1 MNGAFTPKLIKN
13 LKGALKAKHAGSAL
27 RQMEKDTAVVGNN
40 RVDNVLA
47 KLSDKNLALQSNGDD
62 QEKLP
67 DVVMEK
73 SSGRRIYPQITSAD
87 STKIKGAYEYLLK
100 SDAGRQQILDNS
112 RSSATVEEADSYN
125 LNKLRNLAKTY
136 GLDAIKGVRDYFGY
150 GPKNN

>member
-47 KLSDKNLALQSNGDD
+47 KLSDKNLALQSNGD

-67 DVVMEK
+67 SVVKEK
-73 SSGRRIYPQITSAD
+73 SSGKIIYPTITSAD
-87 STKIKGAYEYLLK
+87 STKIRGAYEYLK
-100 SDAGRQQILDNS
+100 SPNKQQILDNS
-112 RSSATVEEADSYN
+112 GSSATIEEADSYN
-125 LNKLRNLAKTY
+125 LNKLRSLRDTY
-136 GLDAIKGVRDYFGY
+136 GMDAIKGVRDFFNF
-150 GPKNN
+150 GPK